1 MNKTI
6 RKIRIKFIVAA
17 LLIAVVMLSLQLVFL
32 YVITD
37 FISGNDMGNINNII
51 TTRVSQE
58 VYATDCQKINL
69 AGENLNN
76 YYIPVQPDKI
86 EKIVFN
92 GTIVN
97 TNDADWYCG
106 GSNIKFKGVTKDGK
120 LIRGQKD
127 FAFNKNNTSIT
138 IDFYD
143 VTAPDGLY
151 AECEKFNQG
160 ITISYEWWTASSAD
174 TSGKDTHL
182 GISSMEIYFNDL
194 AYAGSYISPIFRNEK
209 DTFTSDLPEVLRNC
223 NYFYIVYDENSIHE
237 VNNGNSGIF
246 SDTAE
251 AGFLLEEYRDLAY
264 GESRNCTVDSNRTY
278 TCLKAETGN
287 GDVLVFVEKE
297 TTDSAF
303 NRLTKISIV
312 VDILAIA
319 VLFVI
324 VFFYSRMISKPLE
337 DAYKKQ
343 QQFISDASHELK
355 TPVTVISAVAEVLED
370 EAGQNRWTSS
380 IKFQTKRMMSLIQNL
395 LDLAHNEESGGNI
408 PVEEINL
415 SQLVNNC
422 ILSFDATAFECGISL
437 NSDISPDIF
446 ISADSGKINQ
456 LISILTDN
464 AIKYSDAG
472 GRVDVVLNSDYRILI
487 SNDCR
492 NFDITKKDLYFD
504 RFYRGD
510 PSHSSEKP
518 GYGLGL
524 PIASSIADIYSFK
537 IDISYS
543 FPRVLFIIDMSCRAL
558 EIKK

>member
-6 RKIRIKFIVAA
+6 RKIRIKFISTA
-17 LLIAVVMLSLQLVFL
+17 LLIAVAMLSLQLVFL
-32 YVITD
+32 YVITN
-37 FISGNDMGNINNII
+37 FISENDIESINNII

-58 VYATDCQKINL
+58 IYATDCQKINL

-86 EKIVFN
+86 QKIVFYGN
-92 GTIVN
+92 IVN
-97 TNDADWYCG
+97 TNNADWYCG
-106 GSNIKFKGVTKDGK
+106 GSNIKFKGVTKDGT

-151 AECEKFNQG
+151 SECEKFNQG

-194 AYAGSYISPIFRNEK
+194 AYAGSYMSPLFRNEK
-209 DTFTSDLPEVLRNC
+209 DTFTSDIPDVLQNC
-223 NYFYIVYDENSIHE
+223 NYFYIVYDENSILE
-237 VNNGNSGIF
+237 VNNGNSGVF

-251 AGFLLEEYRDLAY
+251 AGFMLEEYRDLSSS
-264 GESRNCTVDSNRTY
+264 ERRNCTINGNRTY
-278 TCLKAETGN
+278 TCHKAKTDNGN
-287 GDVLVFVEKE
+287 ILIFVENE
-297 TTDSAF
+297 ITNSAF
-303 NRLTKISIV
+303 NRLTKISV
-312 VDILAIA
+312 FVDIIAIGI
-319 VLFVI
+319 LFVI
-324 VFFYSRMISKPLE
+324 VFFYSKMISKPLE
-337 DAYKKQ
+337 ESYKKQ

-370 EAGQNRWTSS
+370 ETGKNRWTSS
-380 IKFQTKRMMSLIQNL
+380 IKFQTQRMMSLIQNL
-395 LDLAHNEESGGNI
+395 LDLAHNEESGKAL

-422 ILSFDATAFECGISL
+422 LLSFDAAAFENGISI
-437 NSDISPDIF
+437 NSEISPDVF
-446 ISADSGKINQ
+446 INADSGKINQ

-464 AIKYSDAG
+464 AIKYSDENG
-472 GRVDVVLNSDYRILI
+472 YVNVILK
-487 SNDCR
+487 SDCR
-492 NFDITKKDLYFD
+492 LLVSNECKNFDISKKDLFFD

-510 PSHSSEKP
+510 LSHSSEKP

-524 PIASSIADIYSFK
+524 PIAASIADIYSLK
-537 IDISYS
+537 IDVYYS
-543 FPRVLFIIDMSCRAL
+543 FPKVTFTIDMLGLA
-558 EIKK
+558 KTDK

>member
-1 MNKTI
+1 M
-6 RKIRIKFIVAA
+6 A
-17 LLIAVVMLSLQLVFL
+17 LLTAVVMLFLQLVFL
-32 YVITD
+32 YTITD
-37 FISGNDMGNINNII
+37 FISGNNMENINNII

-86 EKIVFN
+86 QKIVLN

-106 GSNIKFKGVTKDGK
+106 GSNFKFKGVTGDGK

-143 VTAPDGLY
+143 ITAPDGLY
-151 AECEKFNQG
+151 AECVKFNQG
-160 ITISYEWWTASSAD
+160 LTISYEWWTASSVD

-194 AYAGSYISPIFRNEK
+194 AYAGSYMNPLFRNSK
-209 DTFTSDLPEVLRNC
+209 DTFASDTPEVLRNC
-223 NYFYIVYDENSIHE
+223 NYFYIVYNDTSILE
-237 VNNGNSGIF
+237 VNNGNAGVF

-251 AGFLLEEYRDLAY
+251 AGFLLEEYRDLSPD
-264 GESRNCTVDSNRTY
+264 ESRNCIIDDNRTY
-278 TCLKAETGN
+278 TCHKAKTDN
-287 GDVLVFVEKE
+287 GDILIFVEKE
-297 TTDSAF
+297 TTNSAF

-312 VDILAIA
+312 VDMLVIA

-324 VFFYSRMISKPLE
+324 VFFYSRMVSKPLE

-395 LDLAHNEESGGNI
+395 LDLAHNEESGT
-408 PVEEINL
+408 PLPAEEINL

-422 ILSFDATAFECGISL
+422 VLSFDAAAFESGITL
-437 NSDISPDIF
+437 NSNISPDVF
-446 ISADSGKINQ
+446 ICADSGKINQ

-464 AIKYSDAG
+464 AIKYSDDNG
-472 GRVDVVLNSDYRILI
+472 HVDVVLNSDCRISI
-487 SNDCR
+487 SNECR
-492 NFDITKKDLYFD
+492 NFDISKKELYFD

-524 PIASSIADIYSFK
+524 PIAASIADIYSFK

-543 FPRVLFIIDMSCRAL
+543 SPQVTFMIDMSCRAA
-558 EIKK
+558 ENKK